1 MNIKEY
7 VKMAEQ
13 KNKIFNQHALDK
25 INSPEQLNDYLKV
38 TNPGIWV
45 ILAAVITL
53 LIGFIA
59 WASLG
64 KLETTVNAM
73 ADVAGGTAS
82 VWTTENTPVPISA
95 GMKVRIGS
103 EEYSIA
109 SMGRDDNGKAVA
121 HIPVQLLDGYYE
133 AKIVVESVSPVT
145 FLCK

>member
-1 MNIKEY
+1 
-7 VKMAEQ
+7 MAEQ

-64 KLETTVNAM
+64 KLET
-73 ADVAGGTAS
+73 S

-145 FLCK
+145 FLFK